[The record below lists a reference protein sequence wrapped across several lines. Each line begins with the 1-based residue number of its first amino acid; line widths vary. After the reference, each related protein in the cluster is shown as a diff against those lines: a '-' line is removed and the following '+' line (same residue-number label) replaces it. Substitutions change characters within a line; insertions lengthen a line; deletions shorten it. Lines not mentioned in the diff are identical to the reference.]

1 MTTTK
6 DMAAPVI
13 ADGRAP
19 VVGGISLPLVPAPA
33 APRGVRLS

>member
-6 DMAAPVI
+6 DMATPVI

-19 VVGGISLPLVPAPA
+19 VVSGTSLPLVPAPA
-33 APRGVRLS
+33 ARRGVRQS